1 MNIRLQQIR
10 EQRLKKYK
18 DFLETDS
25 KSWKKRLKKMEL
37 DILDLKIKIEKL
49 KAQYE

>member
-1 MNIRLQQIR
+1 MNLKLQHLK

-18 DFLETDS
+18 DYIETDS
-25 KSWKKRLKKMEL
+25 KSWKKRLRKLEL
-37 DILDLKIKIEKL
+37 DNLDLKIKIEKL